1 MQKQKDCCMGVI
13 VDNQLSWKAR
23 INDLAPNPSKLI
35 ALIRRIKMYLPLQ
48 TTILFYK
55 TKDRLLLYCLHGDNH
70 HTHQE
75 YINYKNLF

>member
-1 MQKQKDCCMGVI
+1 MGVI

-55 TKDRLLLYCLHGDNH
+55 TKDRLLLTVWGQSP
-70 HTHQE
+70 HTSGIHKLQKL
-75 YINYKNLF
+75 ILD